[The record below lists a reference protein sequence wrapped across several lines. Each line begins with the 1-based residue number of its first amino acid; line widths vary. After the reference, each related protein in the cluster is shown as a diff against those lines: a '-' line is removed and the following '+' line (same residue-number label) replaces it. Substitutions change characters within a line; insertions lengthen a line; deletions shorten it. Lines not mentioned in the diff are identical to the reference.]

1 MCSKFH
7 DNQSVGLRDILL
19 ANLIFYFYYLRVEKK
34 KAEAAGGCV
43 VVEQVGEVGGGLVM
57 EGFAS
62 EEKDFKVDPLLA
74 YDIYVR
80 KPDFF
85 AWKWQK
91 SKAHQVWKGGL
102 LGSMSTL
109 SKFHDCESFL
119 HEYISEA
126 FVSDVVAEE
135 QSRVIKN
142 IRFSWFC
149 GPWIPTANFIDVW
162 PFVF

>member
-85 AWKWQK
+85 A
-91 SKAHQVWKGGL
+91 
-102 LGSMSTL
+102 
-109 SKFHDCESFL
+109 
-119 HEYISEA
+119 
-126 FVSDVVAEE
+126 
-135 QSRVIKN
+135 
-142 IRFSWFC
+142 
-149 GPWIPTANFIDVW
+149 
-162 PFVF
+162 